1 MSLADRF
8 AEWRNGLI
16 ANTQFQSWAVGNPFT
31 RGIAR
36 QKTKATF
43 DLVAGFVY
51 SQVLS
56 AAVESG
62 LLEAVRAAPVTAANF
77 AALSG
82 LPADG
87 ALRLLRA
94 AAALDL
100 LRVRLDGR
108 FALGEAGAALLGNP
122 AVFAMI
128 RHHKAF
134 YRDIADPLALLRAR
148 RPDTELSRFWAYTAS
163 ASDADAA
170 AYSALMAETQ
180 ALIAQNV
187 LAAYD
192 FRRHLTVMD
201 VGGGLGAFLIA
212 AGTAHDSLNLVLV
225 DLPPVARLAE
235 AKLSAT
241 PLWPRFRIE
250 PRDMLNDPL
259 PLGADLIT
267 LIRVVHDHDDGPVRQ
282 LLASARKALAPGGK
296 LLIAEPMAG
305 IPGAEAMA
313 DAYFGFYLWAM
324 GRGAPRRPADL
335 EKLLQDAGFRHIRQL
350 KTAQPL
356 LVSAIIA
363 S

>member
-16 ANTQFQSWAVGNPFT
+16 SNPKFQAWAVRNPLT
-31 RGIAR
+31 RGVAR

-56 AAVESG
+56 AAVDTGLLDMVRKAPLTEAEFAARSG
-62 LLEAVRAAPVTAANF
+62 LSAN
-77 AALSG
+77 
-82 LPADG
+82 G

-100 LRVRLDGR
+100 LRLRADGR

-134 YRDIADPLALLRAR
+134 YRDLADPLALLQAQ
-148 RPDTELSRFWAYTAS
+148 RPDSELARFWAYETSAS
-163 ASDADAA
+163 AEDAA
-170 AYSALMAETQ
+170 AYSMLMAETQ
-180 ALIAQNV
+180 AMIAQNV
-187 LAAYD
+187 LEAYD
-192 FRRHLTVMD
+192 FRRHRTVMD
-201 VGGGLGAFLIA
+201 VGGGLGAFLTA
-212 AGTAHDSLNLVLV
+212 AGTAYANLKLVLV
-225 DLPPVARLAE
+225 DLPPVAKLAE
-235 AKLSAT
+235 ARLAQG

-250 PRDMLNDPL
+250 PRDMLRDPL
-259 PLGADLIT
+259 PEGADLIT
-267 LIRVVHDHDDGPVRQ
+267 LVRVVHDHDDGPVRQ
-282 LLASARKALAPGGK
+282 LLASARKALAPGGS
-296 LLIAEPMAG
+296 LLLAEPMAG
-305 IPGAEAMA
+305 LRGAEAMA

-324 GRGAPRRPADL
+324 GRGSPRTADEL
-335 EKLLQDAGFRHIRQL
+335 HNLLKEAGFRQIRQL
-350 KTAQPL
+350 RTAQPL
-356 LVSAIIA
+356 LVSVIIA

>member
-16 ANTQFQSWAVGNPFT
+16 SNPKFQAWAVRNPLT
-31 RGIAR
+31 RGVAR
-36 QKTKATF
+36 QKTRATF

-56 AAVESG
+56 AATESG
-62 LLEAVRAAPVTAANF
+62 LLETVRAAPVTAAGF
-77 AALSG
+77 AVQAG
-82 LPADG
+82 LPEEG

-100 LRVRLDGR
+100 LRVRSDGS

-134 YRDIADPLALLRAR
+134 YRDIADPLALLRGR
-148 RPDTELSRFWAYTAS
+148 RPDTELSRFWAYAAGAGDT
-163 ASDADAA
+163 DAA

-192 FRRHLTVMD
+192 FRRHVTIMD
-201 VGGGLGAFLIA
+201 VGGGLGAFLTA
-212 AGTAHDSLNLVLV
+212 AGTAHDHLNLVLV
-225 DLPPVARLAE
+225 DLPPVAKLAR
-235 AKLSAT
+235 ASLAAS

-250 PRDMLNDPL
+250 PRDMLNDSL
-259 PLGADLIT
+259 PQGADLIT

-282 LLASARKALAPGGK
+282 LLVSARKALAPGGK

-324 GRGAPRRPADL
+324 GRGLPRRPAEL
-335 EKLLQDAGFRHIRQL
+335 QQMLQDAGFRHARQL
-350 KTAQPL
+350 QTAQPL

-363 S
+363 G